1 MRRASSSA
9 VATLLAIDPAA
20 SAPLYRQLYDRV
32 RAAIL
37 AGRFHAGQQLPSTR
51 LLASDLGLSRN
62 TVVGAFEQLIAEG
75 YLQGTTGSGTY
86 VARELP
92 DEVLHAPRPP
102 LPRAH
107 PLRRGPRLST
117 RGRALAESVSPALL
131 RSSDPRPFRSGI
143 PALEQFPYEIWTR
156 LVTRCWR
163 RHPHALLPYGD
174 TAGYPPLREAIA
186 AYLGVARAVECT
198 PEQVIIISGAQQA
211 LHLAAMLLLDP
222 GDHVWVE
229 NPGYPGARS
238 ALASTGARL
247 VPVPLDAAGLD
258 LSAASALCS
267 SPRMVYVTPSH
278 QFPTGVTM
286 TLARRLELLRE
297 TGKSRAWILEDD
309 YDSEYRYASRPVA
322 ALQGLDRSGRVIYF
336 GTFSK
341 VLFPALR
348 LAYMVV
354 PPALVTSFT
363 AAKAVTDR
371 HSPTV
376 EQAVLADFISE
387 GHFTRHIRRM
397 RALYLERLEALLDA
411 FNREL
416 KGIVEVH
423 RPEAGMHII
432 GWLPKG
438 ASDREISRRAAA
450 AGVDASPI
458 SSFFVSRPPRDGLM
472 LGYTGYSEAAIRE
485 ATRRLA
491 RVLDRDANADAAD

>member
-9 VATLLAIDPAA
+9 IATLLAVDP
-20 SAPLYRQLYDRV
+20 SESVPLYRQLYDRV
-32 RAAIL
+32 RGAIL
-37 AGRFHAGQQLPSTR
+37 AGRFHAGEQLPSTR

-75 YLQGTTGSGTY
+75 YLQGATGSGTY

-92 DEVLHAPRPP
+92 EEALHAPRPSAP
-102 LPRAH
+102 AARPE
-107 PLRRGPRLST
+107 RRGPRLST
-117 RGRALAESVSPALL
+117 RGRALAQSVSPALL
-131 RSSDPRPFRSGI
+131 RSSEPRPFRSGI

-186 AYLGVARAVECT
+186 RYLGVARAVECS

-222 GDHVWVE
+222 GDEVWVE

-247 VPVPLDAAGLD
+247 VPVPLDEAGLD
-258 LSAASALCS
+258 LDAAGPRGA

-286 TLARRLELLRE
+286 TLGRRLELLRRTE
-297 TGKSRAWILEDD
+297 KSRAWILEDD
-309 YDSEYRYASRPVA
+309 YDSEYRYASRPVG

-354 PPALVTSFT
+354 PPALTASFT

-376 EQAVLADFISE
+376 EQAVLAEFISE

-397 RALYLERLEALLDA
+397 RALYLERLEAVLDA

-416 KGIVEVH
+416 KGAVDVH

-432 GWLPKG
+432 GWLQKG
-438 ASDREISRRAAA
+438 VSGPEVSRRAAA
-450 AGVDASPI
+450 AEVDASPI
-458 SSFFVSRPPRDGLM
+458 SSFYVHRPPRDGLM
-472 LGYTGYSEAAIRE
+472 LGYTGYSQAALRE

-491 RVLDRDANADAAD
+491 RVFEHVTAAAAD